1 MKDFT
6 AQQSLDCDGS
16 NACQGLAFAGNDL
29 TCLNGA
35 CTDMDVVLP
44 GKALVCTS
52 GACQNMRATGVTS
65 LSCPGPNGGS
75 CAGMTLTGGT
85 TLDCGESNTGCK
97 GATFRCAKD
106 EDCSVTCHGREVDTC
121 VDLAVDGEAARSL
134 SVEFAIAGG
143 QIMTDS
149 RQRYWGAH
157 IGTAGAKG
165 AAIRCPGTESGGPCS
180 IKCVGSENSGAPGR
194 FGHMYQRTGV
204 PSQLCHSMTV
214 NASRAGPAPVVS
226 VACIGRG
233 SSPE

>member
-1 MKDFT
+1 MKY
-6 AQQSLDCDGS
+6 SC
-16 NACQGLAFAGNDL
+16 
-29 TCLNGA
+29 
-35 CTDMDVVLP
+35 
-44 GKALVCTS
+44 S
-52 GACQNMRATGVTS
+52 GG
-65 LSCPGPNGGS
+65 
-75 CAGMTLTGGT
+75 
-85 TLDCGESNTGCK
+85 
-97 GATFRCAKD
+97 
-106 EDCSVTCHGREVDTC
+106 DCSVKCYGRENDMC
-121 VDLAVDGEAARSL
+121 VDLVVDGEAARSL

-214 NASRAGPAPVVS
+214 NASRSGPAPVVS

-233 SSPE
+233 PEWISRTTTALQIRPQEAVFPGLRDPGSMFADADSKSLTGC